1 LAQRNW
7 AQSDNQACLA
17 LFRTVVLETNE
28 RRGASFYV

>member
-1 LAQRNW
+1 MAQRNW
-7 AQSDNQACLA
+7 AQLDNQVCLA